1 MPIWRIW
8 LLTLCE
14 ICGIIFTLLSI
25 TVIYC
30 KKEEK
35 TLSNTLAR
43 ENKMGAMPVTRLLL
57 NMSLPMIASMLV
69 QAFYNVVDT
78 VFVSYIPYE
87 GDGASPAVAALSIA
101 FIVQN
106 LQIAVGV
113 GTGVGVN
120 ALISRNLGMKNQ
132 QAANAIAANGMF
144 LAVCN
149 YIFFLLLGLFA
160 VRPFVQLMN
169 QSDPAVVE
177 AGVSYLSIILIFS
190 FGSCAQL
197 MVEKLMQSSGRT
209 ILSMFT
215 QGLGAVINIVLD
227 PFFILEGG
235 TELFDGVI
243 TMPFG
248 LGMGVAGAAIAT
260 VIGQILSAIFGI
272 VINHKL
278 NKDVRLSF
286 RGFKPNPKL
295 IKEIYVIGVPSIIMG
310 SIGSIMTGGLNLI
323 FNGFGTMTT
332 AAQNVLGIYFKLQ
345 SFVFM
350 PVFGLNN
357 GLIPIVAYNYGAQK
371 RGRIVRVAIVSC
383 IFAVT
388 FMTIGLVLMQLL
400 PERMLGIFNVA
411 ADTPEMRIGIEALRT
426 ISLSFIFAGVSI
438 TIGGV
443 FSGFGKSLFSMFV
456 SIARQLLVL
465 LPVAYL
471 LAQTADGL
479 VAIWWAFPIAELM
492 SIIVSVIFL
501 IILWHKAIKHL
512 PDDGIVLRAED
523 I

>member
-1 MPIWRIW
+1 M
-8 LLTLCE
+8 
-14 ICGIIFTLLSI
+14 
-25 TVIYC
+25 
-30 KKEEK
+30 
-35 TLSNTLAR
+35 SNTLVR
-43 ENKMGAMPVTRLLL
+43 ENKMGTMPVGKLLL
-57 NMSLPMIASMLV
+57 SMSLPMIASMLV

-87 GDGASPAVAALSIA
+87 GEGASPAVAALSIA

-120 ALISRNLGMKNQ
+120 ALISQNLGKKDFA
-132 QAANAIAANGMF
+132 AANDIAANGMF
-144 LAVCN
+144 LAACN
-149 YIFFLLLGLFA
+149 YVFFLLLGLFA

-197 MVEKLMQSSGRT
+197 MVEKLMQSTGRT
-209 ILSMFT
+209 MLSMYT
-215 QGLGAVINIVLD
+215 QGLGALINIVLD

-235 TELFDGVI
+235 TELFGGVV

-248 LGMGVAGAAIAT
+248 FGLGVAGAAMAT

-272 VINHKL
+272 IINHKL
-278 NKDVRLSF
+278 NRDVHLSF
-286 RGFKPNPKL
+286 RGFKPSWKL
-295 IKEIYVIGVPSIIMG
+295 IKEIYVIGIPSIIMG
-310 SIGSIMTGGLNLI
+310 SIGSVMTGGLNLI
-323 FNGFGTMTT
+323 FNGFGAMTT

-371 RGRIVRVAIVSC
+371 RKRIVRVAIVSC
-383 IFAVT
+383 LFALC
-388 FMTIGLVLMQLL
+388 FMAAGLVLMQII
-400 PERMLGIFNVA
+400 PEQMLGIFNVA
-411 ADTPEMRIGIEALRT
+411 KDAPEMRIGVQALRT
-426 ISLSFIFAGVSI
+426 ISLSFIFAGISI

-443 FSGFGKSLFSMFV
+443 FSAFGKSLFSMFV

-479 VAIWWAFPIAELM
+479 IAIWWSFPIAELM
-492 SIIVSVIFL
+492 SIVASVVFL
-501 IILWHKAIKHL
+501 VVLWHKTIKHL
-512 PDDGIVLRAED
+512 PEDGALIRSED

>member
-1 MPIWRIW
+1 M
-8 LLTLCE
+8 
-14 ICGIIFTLLSI
+14 
-25 TVIYC
+25 
-30 KKEEK
+30 
-35 TLSNTLAR
+35 SNTLVK
-43 ENKMGAMPVTRLLL
+43 ENKMGIMPVGKLLVS
-57 NMSLPMIASMLV
+57 MSLPMIASMLV

-87 GDGASPAVAALSIA
+87 GGGASPAVAALSIA

-120 ALISRNLGMKNQ
+120 ALISQNLGKKDFKT
-132 QAANAIAANGMF
+132 ADAIAANGMF
-144 LAVCN
+144 LAICN
-149 YIFFLLLGLFA
+149 YVFFLLLGLFA

-209 ILSMFT
+209 MMSMFT
-215 QGLGAVINIVLD
+215 QGLGAIINIVLD

-235 TELFDGVI
+235 TELFGGVV
-243 TMPFG
+243 TMPLG
-248 LGMGVAGAAIAT
+248 LGWGVAGAAVAT
-260 VIGQILSAIFGI
+260 VIGQVASAIFGI
-272 VINHKL
+272 IINHKL
-278 NKDVRLSF
+278 NKEVHLTF
-286 RGFKPNPKL
+286 RHFRPSWKL
-295 IKEIYVIGVPSIIMG
+295 IKEIYVIGIPSIIMG
-310 SIGSIMTGGLNLI
+310 SIGSVMTGGLNLI
-323 FNGFGTMTT
+323 FNGFGAMTT

-371 RGRIVRVAIVSC
+371 RKRIVRVAVISC
-383 IFAVT
+383 LFALC
-388 FMTIGLVLMQLL
+388 FMAAGLLLMQLI
-400 PERMLGIFNVA
+400 PAQMLGIFNVA
-411 ADTPEMRIGIEALRT
+411 EDAAEMRIGVQALRT
-426 ISLSFIFAGVSI
+426 ISLSFIFAGISI

-443 FSGFGKSLFSMFV
+443 FSAFGKSLFSMFV
-456 SIARQLLVL
+456 SIARQLVVL
-465 LPVAYL
+465 LPAAYL

-479 VAIWWAFPIAELM
+479 MAIWWAFPIAELM
-492 SIIVSVIFL
+492 SIVASVVFL
-501 IILWHKAIKHL
+501 IVLWHKTMKHL
-512 PDDGIVLRAED
+512 PDDGAIIRSED
-523 I
+523 V

>member
-1 MPIWRIW
+1 M
-8 LLTLCE
+8 
-14 ICGIIFTLLSI
+14 
-25 TVIYC
+25 
-30 KKEEK
+30 
-35 TLSNTLAR
+35 SNTLVK
-43 ENKMGAMPVTRLLL
+43 ENKMGTMPVGKLLL
-57 NMSLPMIASMLV
+57 TMSLPMIASMLV

-87 GDGASPAVAALSIA
+87 GEGASPAVAALSIA

-120 ALISRNLGMKNQ
+120 ALISRNLGKKDFA
-132 QAANAIAANGMF
+132 AANAIAANGMF
-144 LAVCN
+144 LAACN
-149 YIFFLLLGLFA
+149 YVFFLLLGLFA

-197 MVEKLMQSSGRT
+197 MVEKLMQSTGKT
-209 ILSMFT
+209 MLSMYT
-215 QGLGAVINIVLD
+215 QGLGALINIVLD

-235 TELFDGVI
+235 TELFGGVV

-248 LGMGVAGAAIAT
+248 LGLGVAGAAMAT

-272 VINHKL
+272 IINHKL
-278 NKDVRLSF
+278 NRDVHLSF
-286 RGFKPNPKL
+286 RGFKPSWRL
-295 IKEIYVIGVPSIIMG
+295 IKEIYVIGIPSIIMG
-310 SIGSIMTGGLNLI
+310 SIGSVMTGGLNLI
-323 FNGFGTMTT
+323 FNGFGAMTT

-371 RGRIVRVAIVSC
+371 RKRIVRVAIVSC
-383 IFAVT
+383 LFALC
-388 FMTIGLVLMQLL
+388 FMAAGLVLMQII
-400 PERMLGIFNVA
+400 PEQMLGIFNVA
-411 ADTPEMRIGIEALRT
+411 KDAPEMRIGVQALRT
-426 ISLSFIFAGVSI
+426 ISLSFIFAGISI

-443 FSGFGKSLFSMFV
+443 FSAFGKSLFSMFV

-479 VAIWWAFPIAELM
+479 IAIWWSFPIAELM
-492 SIIVSVIFL
+492 SIAASVVFL
-501 IILWHKAIKHL
+501 VVLWHKTIKHL
-512 PDDGIVLRAED
+512 PDDGALIRSED

>member
-1 MPIWRIW
+1 
-8 LLTLCE
+8 
-14 ICGIIFTLLSI
+14 
-25 TVIYC
+25 
-30 KKEEK
+30 
-35 TLSNTLAR
+35 
-43 ENKMGAMPVTRLLL
+43 MGTMPVGKLLIS
-57 NMSLPMIASMLV
+57 MSLPMIASMLV

-87 GDGASPAVAALSIA
+87 GEGASPAVAALSIA

-120 ALISRNLGMKNQ
+120 ALISQNLGRKDFKT
-132 QAANAIAANGMF
+132 ANAIAANGMF
-144 LAVCN
+144 LAICN
-149 YIFFLLLGLFA
+149 YVFFLLLGLFA

-209 ILSMFT
+209 MMSMFT
-215 QGLGAVINIVLD
+215 QGLGAIINIVLD

-235 TELFDGVI
+235 TELFGGVV

-248 LGMGVAGAAIAT
+248 LGLDVAGAAMAT

-278 NKDVRLSF
+278 NRDVHLSF
-286 RGFKPNPKL
+286 RGFKPSWKL
-295 IKEIYVIGVPSIIMG
+295 IKEIYVIGIPSIIMG
-310 SIGSIMTGGLNLI
+310 SIGSVMTGGLNLI
-323 FNGFGTMTT
+323 FNGFGAMTT

-371 RGRIVRVAIVSC
+371 RRRIVRVAVISC
-383 IFAVT
+383 LFALC
-388 FMTIGLVLMQLL
+388 FMAVGLVLMQLV
-400 PERMLGIFNVA
+400 PAQMMSIFNVA
-411 ADTPEMRIGIEALRT
+411 QGSPEMEIGIKALRT
-426 ISLSFIFAGVSI
+426 ISLSFIFAGISI

-443 FSGFGKSLFSMFV
+443 FSAFGKSLFSMFV

-479 VAIWWAFPIAELM
+479 MAIWWAFPIAELM
-492 SIIVSVIFL
+492 SIVASIVFL
-501 IILWHKAIKHL
+501 IVLWHKTIKHL
-512 PDDGIVLRAED
+512 PLDGLIVRSED

>member
-1 MPIWRIW
+1 
-8 LLTLCE
+8 
-14 ICGIIFTLLSI
+14 
-25 TVIYC
+25 
-30 KKEEK
+30 
-35 TLSNTLAR
+35 
-43 ENKMGAMPVTRLLL
+43 MGTMPVGKLLVS
-57 NMSLPMIASMLV
+57 MSLPMIASMLV

-120 ALISRNLGMKNQ
+120 ALISRNLGKKDFA
-132 QAANAIAANGMF
+132 AANAIAANGMF
-144 LAVCN
+144 LAACN
-149 YIFFLLLGLFA
+149 YVFFLLLGLFA

-197 MVEKLMQSSGRT
+197 MVEKLMQSAGRT
-209 ILSMFT
+209 MLSMYT
-215 QGLGAVINIVLD
+215 QGLGALINIVLD
-227 PFFILEGG
+227 PFFILDGG
-235 TELFDGVI
+235 TELFGGVV

-248 LGMGVAGAAIAT
+248 LGLGVAGAAMAT

-272 VINHKL
+272 IINHKL
-278 NKDVRLSF
+278 NRDVHLSF
-286 RGFKPNPKL
+286 RGFKPSWKL
-295 IKEIYVIGVPSIIMG
+295 IKEIYVIGIPSIIMG
-310 SIGSIMTGGLNLI
+310 SIGSVMTGGLNLI
-323 FNGFGTMTT
+323 FNGFGAMTT

-371 RGRIVRVAIVSC
+371 RKRIVRVAIVSC
-383 IFAVT
+383 LFALC
-388 FMTIGLVLMQLL
+388 FMAAGLVLMQII
-400 PERMLGIFNVA
+400 PEQMLGIFNVTKDA
-411 ADTPEMRIGIEALRT
+411 PEMRIGVQALRT
-426 ISLSFIFAGVSI
+426 ISLSFIFAGISI

-443 FSGFGKSLFSMFV
+443 FSAFGKSLFSMFV

-479 VAIWWAFPIAELM
+479 IAIWWAFPIAELM
-492 SIIVSVIFL
+492 SIIASVVFL
-501 IILWHKAIKHL
+501 AVLWHKTIKHL
-512 PDDGIVLRAED
+512 PDDGALIRSED

>member
-1 MPIWRIW
+1 
-8 LLTLCE
+8 
-14 ICGIIFTLLSI
+14 
-25 TVIYC
+25 
-30 KKEEK
+30 
-35 TLSNTLAR
+35 
-43 ENKMGAMPVTRLLL
+43 
-57 NMSLPMIASMLV
+57 MIASMLV

-120 ALISRNLGMKNQ
+120 ALISRNLGKKDFA
-132 QAANAIAANGMF
+132 AANAIAANGMF
-144 LAVCN
+144 LAICN

-197 MVEKLMQSSGRT
+197 MVEKLMQSTGRT
-209 ILSMFT
+209 MLSMYT
-215 QGLGAVINIVLD
+215 QGLGALINIVLD
-227 PFFILEGG
+227 PFFILDGG
-235 TELFDGVI
+235 TELFGGIV

-248 LGMGVAGAAIAT
+248 LGLGVAGAAMAT

-272 VINHKL
+272 IINHKL
-278 NKDVRLSF
+278 NRDVHLSF
-286 RGFKPNPKL
+286 RGFKPSWKL
-295 IKEIYVIGVPSIIMG
+295 IKEIYVIGIPSIIMG
-310 SIGSIMTGGLNLI
+310 SIGSVMTGGLNLI
-323 FNGFGTMTT
+323 FNGFGAMTT

-371 RGRIVRVAIVSC
+371 RKRIVRVAIVSC
-383 IFAVT
+383 LFALC
-388 FMTIGLVLMQLL
+388 FMAAGLVLMQII
-400 PERMLGIFNVA
+400 PAQMLGIFNVA
-411 ADTPEMRIGIEALRT
+411 EGAPEMRIGVQALRT
-426 ISLSFIFAGVSI
+426 ISLSFIFAGISI

-443 FSGFGKSLFSMFV
+443 FSAFGKSLFSMFV

-479 VAIWWAFPIAELM
+479 LAIWWAFPIAELM
-492 SIIVSVIFL
+492 SICASVVFL
-501 IILWHKAIKHL
+501 VVLWHKTIKHL
-512 PDDGIVLRAED
+512 PDDGALIRSED

>member
-1 MPIWRIW
+1 M
-8 LLTLCE
+8 
-14 ICGIIFTLLSI
+14 
-25 TVIYC
+25 
-30 KKEEK
+30 
-35 TLSNTLAR
+35 SNTLVR
-43 ENKMGAMPVTRLLL
+43 ENKMGTMPVGKLLVS
-57 NMSLPMIASMLV
+57 MSLPMIASMLV

-120 ALISRNLGMKNQ
+120 ALISRNLGKKDFA
-132 QAANAIAANGMF
+132 AANAIAANGMF
-144 LAVCN
+144 LAACN
-149 YIFFLLLGLFA
+149 YVFFLLLGLFA

-197 MVEKLMQSSGRT
+197 MVEKLMQSAGRT
-209 ILSMFT
+209 MLSMYT
-215 QGLGAVINIVLD
+215 QGLGALINIVLD
-227 PFFILEGG
+227 PFFILDGG
-235 TELFDGVI
+235 TELFGGVV

-248 LGMGVAGAAIAT
+248 LGLGVAGAAMAT

-272 VINHKL
+272 IINHKL
-278 NKDVRLSF
+278 NRDVHLSF
-286 RGFKPNPKL
+286 RGFKPSWKL
-295 IKEIYVIGVPSIIMG
+295 IKEIYVIGIPSIIMG
-310 SIGSIMTGGLNLI
+310 SIGSVMTGGLNLI
-323 FNGFGTMTT
+323 FNGFGAMTT

-371 RGRIVRVAIVSC
+371 RKRIVRVAIVSC
-383 IFAVT
+383 LFALC
-388 FMTIGLVLMQLL
+388 FMAAGLVLMQII
-400 PERMLGIFNVA
+400 PEQMLGIFNVTKDA
-411 ADTPEMRIGIEALRT
+411 PEMRIGVQALRT
-426 ISLSFIFAGVSI
+426 ISLSFIFAGISI

-443 FSGFGKSLFSMFV
+443 FSAFGKSLFSMFV

-479 VAIWWAFPIAELM
+479 IAIWWAFPIAELM
-492 SIIVSVIFL
+492 SIIASVVFL
-501 IILWHKAIKHL
+501 AVLWHKTIKHL
-512 PDDGIVLRAED
+512 PDDGALIRSED

>member
-1 MPIWRIW
+1 M
-8 LLTLCE
+8 
-14 ICGIIFTLLSI
+14 
-25 TVIYC
+25 
-30 KKEEK
+30 
-35 TLSNTLAR
+35 SNTLVR
-43 ENKMGAMPVTRLLL
+43 ENKMGTMPVGKLLVS
-57 NMSLPMIASMLV
+57 MSLPMIASMLV

-120 ALISRNLGMKNQ
+120 ALISRNLGKKDFA
-132 QAANAIAANGMF
+132 AANAIAANGMF
-144 LAVCN
+144 LAACN
-149 YIFFLLLGLFA
+149 YVFFLLLGLFA

-197 MVEKLMQSSGRT
+197 MVEKLMQSTGRT
-209 ILSMFT
+209 MLSMYT
-215 QGLGAVINIVLD
+215 QGLGALINIVLD

-235 TELFDGVI
+235 TELFGGVV

-248 LGMGVAGAAIAT
+248 LGLGVAGAAMAT

-272 VINHKL
+272 IINHKL
-278 NKDVRLSF
+278 NRDVHLSF
-286 RGFKPNPKL
+286 RGFKPSWKL
-295 IKEIYVIGVPSIIMG
+295 IKEIYVIGIPSIIMG
-310 SIGSIMTGGLNLI
+310 SIGSVMTGGLNLI
-323 FNGFGTMTT
+323 FNGFGAMTT

-371 RGRIVRVAIVSC
+371 RKRIVRVAIVSC
-383 IFAVT
+383 LFALC
-388 FMTIGLVLMQLL
+388 FMAAGLVLMQII
-400 PERMLGIFNVA
+400 PEQMLGIFNVA
-411 ADTPEMRIGIEALRT
+411 KDAPEMRIGVQALRT
-426 ISLSFIFAGVSI
+426 ISLSFIFAGISI

-443 FSGFGKSLFSMFV
+443 FSAFGKSLFSMFV

-479 VAIWWAFPIAELM
+479 IAIWWSFPIAELM
-492 SIIVSVIFL
+492 SIIASVVFL
-501 IILWHKAIKHL
+501 VVLWHKTIKHL
-512 PDDGIVLRAED
+512 PEDGALIRSED

>member
-1 MPIWRIW
+1 
-8 LLTLCE
+8 
-14 ICGIIFTLLSI
+14 
-25 TVIYC
+25 
-30 KKEEK
+30 
-35 TLSNTLAR
+35 
-43 ENKMGAMPVTRLLL
+43 MGTMPVGKLLVS
-57 NMSLPMIASMLV
+57 MSLPMIASMLV

-120 ALISRNLGMKNQ
+120 ALISRNLGKKDFA
-132 QAANAIAANGMF
+132 AANAIAANGMF
-144 LAVCN
+144 LAACN
-149 YIFFLLLGLFA
+149 YVFFLLLGLFA

-177 AGVSYLSIILIFS
+177 AGVSYLSIILILS

-197 MVEKLMQSSGRT
+197 MVEKLMQSTGKT
-209 ILSMFT
+209 MLSMYT
-215 QGLGAVINIVLD
+215 QGLGALINIVLD

-235 TELFDGVI
+235 TELFGGVV

-248 LGMGVAGAAIAT
+248 LGLGVAGAAMAT

-272 VINHKL
+272 IINHKL
-278 NKDVRLSF
+278 NRDVHLSF
-286 RGFKPNPKL
+286 RGFKPSWKL
-295 IKEIYVIGVPSIIMG
+295 IKEIYVIGIPSIIMG
-310 SIGSIMTGGLNLI
+310 SIGSVMTGGLNLI
-323 FNGFGTMTT
+323 FNGFGAMTT

-371 RGRIVRVAIVSC
+371 RKRIVRVAIVSC
-383 IFAVT
+383 LFALC
-388 FMTIGLVLMQLL
+388 FMAAGLVLMQII
-400 PERMLGIFNVA
+400 PEQMLGIFNVA
-411 ADTPEMRIGIEALRT
+411 KDAPEMRIGVQALRT
-426 ISLSFIFAGVSI
+426 ISLSFIFAGISI

-443 FSGFGKSLFSMFV
+443 FSAFGKSLFSMFV

-479 VAIWWAFPIAELM
+479 IAIWWSFPIAELM
-492 SIIVSVIFL
+492 SIVASVVFL
-501 IILWHKAIKHL
+501 VVLWHKTIKHL
-512 PDDGIVLRAED
+512 PEDGALIRSED

>member
-1 MPIWRIW
+1 M
-8 LLTLCE
+8 
-14 ICGIIFTLLSI
+14 
-25 TVIYC
+25 
-30 KKEEK
+30 
-35 TLSNTLAR
+35 SNTLAK
-43 ENKMGAMPVTRLLL
+43 ENKMGSMPVARLLM

-78 VFVSYIPYE
+78 VFVSYVPYE

-106 LQIAVGV
+106 LMIAVGV

-120 ALISRNLGMKNQ
+120 ALISRNLGKKDYKT
-132 QAANAIAANGMF
+132 ANAIAANGMF
-144 LAVCN
+144 LAACSYVL
-149 YIFFLLLGLFA
+149 FLLLGIFA

-177 AGVSYLSIILIFS
+177 AGVSYLSICLIFS

-197 MVEKLMQSSGRT
+197 MIEKLMQSSGRT
-209 ILSMFT
+209 MLSMYT
-215 QGLGAVINIVLD
+215 QGLGAIINIVLD

-235 TELFDGVI
+235 TELFGGVV

-260 VIGQILSAIFGI
+260 VIGQIVSAIFGI
-272 VINHKL
+272 ILNHKL
-278 NKDVRLSF
+278 NKDVHLSF
-286 RGFKPNPKL
+286 RGFKPDWKL
-295 IKEIYVIGVPSIIMG
+295 IKEIYVIGIPSIIMG
-310 SIGSIMTGGLNLI
+310 SIGSVMTGGLNLI
-323 FNGFGTMTT
+323 FNGFGAMTT

-357 GLIPIVAYNYGAQK
+357 GLIPIVGYNYGAQK
-371 RGRIVRVAIVSC
+371 RKRIVRVAIVSC
-383 IFAVT
+383 AFAVT
-388 FMTIGLVLMQLL
+388 FMTIGLVLMQLI
-400 PERMLGIFNVA
+400 PAQMLGIFNVEEGA
-411 ADTPEMRIGIEALRT
+411 PEMRIGVQALRT

-438 TIGGV
+438 TISGV
-443 FSGFGKSLFSMFV
+443 FSAFGKSLFSMFV

-465 LPVAYL
+465 LPVAFL
-471 LAQTADGL
+471 LAKTADGL
-479 VAIWWAFPIAELM
+479 MAIWWAFPIAELM
-492 SIIVSVIFL
+492 SICASVVFL
-501 IILWHKAIKHL
+501 VVLWHKTIKHL
-512 PDDGIVLRAED
+512 PDDGVILRSED

>member
-1 MPIWRIW
+1 M
-8 LLTLCE
+8 
-14 ICGIIFTLLSI
+14 
-25 TVIYC
+25 
-30 KKEEK
+30 
-35 TLSNTLAR
+35 SNTLVR
-43 ENKMGAMPVTRLLL
+43 ENKMGTMPVGKLLVS
-57 NMSLPMIASMLV
+57 MSLPMIASMLV

-120 ALISRNLGMKNQ
+120 ALISRNLGKKDFA
-132 QAANAIAANGMF
+132 AANAIAANGMF
-144 LAVCN
+144 LAACN
-149 YIFFLLLGLFA
+149 YVFFLLLGLFA

-197 MVEKLMQSSGRT
+197 MIEKLMQSTGKT
-209 ILSMFT
+209 MLSMYT
-215 QGLGAVINIVLD
+215 QGLGALINIVLD

-235 TELFDGVI
+235 TELFGGVV

-248 LGMGVAGAAIAT
+248 LGLGVAGAAMAT
-260 VIGQILSAIFGI
+260 VIGQIVSAIFGI
-272 VINHKL
+272 IINHKL
-278 NKDVRLSF
+278 NRDVHLSF
-286 RGFKPNPKL
+286 RGFKPSWKL
-295 IKEIYVIGVPSIIMG
+295 IKEIYVIGIPSIIMG

-323 FNGFGTMTT
+323 FNGFGAMTT

-371 RGRIVRVAIVSC
+371 RKRIVRVAIVSC
-383 IFAVT
+383 LFALC
-388 FMTIGLVLMQLL
+388 FMAAGLVLMQII
-400 PERMLGIFNVA
+400 PEQMLGIFNVA
-411 ADTPEMRIGIEALRT
+411 KDAPEMRIGVQALRT
-426 ISLSFIFAGVSI
+426 ISLSFIFAGISI

-443 FSGFGKSLFSMFV
+443 FSAFGKSLFSMFV

-471 LAQTADGL
+471 LAQSADGL
-479 VAIWWAFPIAELM
+479 IAIWWAFPIAELM
-492 SIIVSVIFL
+492 SIVASVVFL
-501 IILWHKAIKHL
+501 VVLWHKTIKHL
-512 PDDGIVLRAED
+512 PEDGALIRSED

>member
-1 MPIWRIW
+1 M
-8 LLTLCE
+8 
-14 ICGIIFTLLSI
+14 
-25 TVIYC
+25 
-30 KKEEK
+30 
-35 TLSNTLAR
+35 SNTLVR
-43 ENKMGAMPVTRLLL
+43 ENKMGTMPVGKLLVS
-57 NMSLPMIASMLV
+57 MSLPMIASMLV

-120 ALISRNLGMKNQ
+120 ALISQNLGKKDFA
-132 QAANAIAANGMF
+132 AANAIAANGMF
-144 LAVCN
+144 LAACN
-149 YIFFLLLGLFA
+149 YVFFLLLGLFA

-197 MVEKLMQSSGRT
+197 MVEKLMQSTGRT
-209 ILSMFT
+209 MLSMYT
-215 QGLGAVINIVLD
+215 QGLGALINIVLD

-235 TELFDGVI
+235 TELFGGVV

-248 LGMGVAGAAIAT
+248 LGLGVAGAAMAT

-272 VINHKL
+272 IINHKL
-278 NKDVRLSF
+278 NRDVHLSF
-286 RGFKPNPKL
+286 RGFKPNWKL
-295 IKEIYVIGVPSIIMG
+295 IKEIYVIGIPSIIMG
-310 SIGSIMTGGLNLI
+310 SIGSVMTGGLNLI
-323 FNGFGTMTT
+323 FNGFGAMTT

-371 RGRIVRVAIVSC
+371 RKRIVRVAIVSC
-383 IFAVT
+383 LFALC
-388 FMTIGLVLMQLL
+388 FMAAGLVLMQII
-400 PERMLGIFNVA
+400 PEQMLGIFNVA
-411 ADTPEMRIGIEALRT
+411 KDAPEMRIGVQALRT
-426 ISLSFIFAGVSI
+426 ISLSFIFAGISI

-443 FSGFGKSLFSMFV
+443 FSAFGKSLFSMFV

-479 VAIWWAFPIAELM
+479 IAIWWAFPIAELM
-492 SIIVSVIFL
+492 SIVASVVFL
-501 IILWHKAIKHL
+501 VVLWHKTIKHL
-512 PDDGIVLRAED
+512 PEDGALIRSED

>member
-1 MPIWRIW
+1 
-8 LLTLCE
+8 
-14 ICGIIFTLLSI
+14 
-25 TVIYC
+25 
-30 KKEEK
+30 
-35 TLSNTLAR
+35 
-43 ENKMGAMPVTRLLL
+43 MGTMPVGKLLVS
-57 NMSLPMIASMLV
+57 MSLPMIASMLV

-120 ALISRNLGMKNQ
+120 ALISRNLGKKDFA
-132 QAANAIAANGMF
+132 AANAIAANGMF
-144 LAVCN
+144 LAACN
-149 YIFFLLLGLFA
+149 YVFFLLLGLFV

-197 MVEKLMQSSGRT
+197 MIEKLMQSTGKT
-209 ILSMFT
+209 MLSMYT
-215 QGLGAVINIVLD
+215 QGLGALINIVLD

-235 TELFDGVI
+235 TELFGGVV

-248 LGMGVAGAAIAT
+248 LGLGVAGAAMAT

-272 VINHKL
+272 IINHKL
-278 NKDVRLSF
+278 NRDVHLSF
-286 RGFKPNPKL
+286 RGFKPSWKL
-295 IKEIYVIGVPSIIMG
+295 IKEIYVIGIPSIIMG
-310 SIGSIMTGGLNLI
+310 SIGSVMTGGLNLI
-323 FNGFGTMTT
+323 FNGFGAMTT

-371 RGRIVRVAIVSC
+371 RKRIVRVAIVSC
-383 IFAVT
+383 LFALC
-388 FMTIGLVLMQLL
+388 FMAAGLVLMQII
-400 PERMLGIFNVA
+400 PEQMLGIFNVA
-411 ADTPEMRIGIEALRT
+411 KDAPEMRIGVQALRT
-426 ISLSFIFAGVSI
+426 ISLSFIFAGISI

-443 FSGFGKSLFSMFV
+443 FSAFGKSLFSMFV

-479 VAIWWAFPIAELM
+479 IAIWWSFPIAELM
-492 SIIVSVIFL
+492 SIAASVVFL
-501 IILWHKAIKHL
+501 VVLWHKTIKHL
-512 PDDGIVLRAED
+512 PEDGALIRSED

>member
-1 MPIWRIW
+1 MPVGK
-8 LLTLCE
+8 L
-14 ICGIIFTLLSI
+14 LLS
-25 TVIYC
+25 
-30 KKEEK
+30 
-35 TLSNTLAR
+35 
-43 ENKMGAMPVTRLLL
+43 
-57 NMSLPMIASMLV
+57 MSLPMIASMLV

-120 ALISRNLGMKNQ
+120 ALISRNLGKKDFA
-132 QAANAIAANGMF
+132 AANAIAANGMF
-144 LAVCN
+144 LAICN

-197 MVEKLMQSSGRT
+197 MVEKLMQSTGRT
-209 ILSMFT
+209 MLSMYT

-227 PFFILEGG
+227 PFFILDGG
-235 TELFDGVI
+235 TELFGGIV

-248 LGMGVAGAAIAT
+248 LGLGVAGAAMAT
-260 VIGQILSAIFGI
+260 VIGQIASAIFGI
-272 VINHKL
+272 IINHKL
-278 NKDVRLSF
+278 NRDVHLSF
-286 RGFKPNPKL
+286 RGFKPSWKL
-295 IKEIYVIGVPSIIMG
+295 IKEIYVIGIPSIIMG
-310 SIGSIMTGGLNLI
+310 SIGSVMTGGLNLI
-323 FNGFGTMTT
+323 FNGFGAMTT

-371 RGRIVRVAIVSC
+371 RKRIVRVAVVSC
-383 IFAVT
+383 LFALF
-388 FMTIGLVLMQLL
+388 FMTAGLVLMQII
-400 PERMLGIFNVA
+400 PEQMLGIFNVA
-411 ADTPEMRIGIEALRT
+411 EGAPEMRIGVQALRT
-426 ISLSFIFAGVSI
+426 ISLSFIFAGISI

-443 FSGFGKSLFSMFV
+443 FSAFGKSLFSMFV

-479 VAIWWAFPIAELM
+479 IAIWWSFPIAELM
-492 SIIVSVIFL
+492 SIVASVVFL
-501 IILWHKAIKHL
+501 AVLWHKTIKHL
-512 PDDGIVLRAED
+512 PDDGAPIRSED

>member
-1 MPIWRIW
+1 M
-8 LLTLCE
+8 
-14 ICGIIFTLLSI
+14 
-25 TVIYC
+25 
-30 KKEEK
+30 
-35 TLSNTLAR
+35 SNTLVR
-43 ENKMGAMPVTRLLL
+43 ENKMGTMPVGKLLVS
-57 NMSLPMIASMLV
+57 MSLPMIASMLV

-120 ALISRNLGMKNQ
+120 ALISRNLGKKDFA
-132 QAANAIAANGMF
+132 AANAIAANGMF
-144 LAVCN
+144 LAACN
-149 YIFFLLLGLFA
+149 YVFFLLLGLFV

-197 MVEKLMQSSGRT
+197 MVEKLMQSTGKT
-209 ILSMFT
+209 MLSMYT
-215 QGLGAVINIVLD
+215 QGLGALINIVLD

-235 TELFDGVI
+235 TELFGGVV

-248 LGMGVAGAAIAT
+248 LGLGVAGAAMAT

-272 VINHKL
+272 IINHKL
-278 NKDVRLSF
+278 NRDVHLSF
-286 RGFKPNPKL
+286 RGFKPSWKL
-295 IKEIYVIGVPSIIMG
+295 IKEIYVIGIPSIIMG
-310 SIGSIMTGGLNLI
+310 SIGSVMTGGLNLI
-323 FNGFGTMTT
+323 FNGFGAMTT

-371 RGRIVRVAIVSC
+371 RKRIVRVAIVSC
-383 IFAVT
+383 LFALC
-388 FMTIGLVLMQLL
+388 FMAAGLVLMQII
-400 PERMLGIFNVA
+400 PEQMLGIFNVA
-411 ADTPEMRIGIEALRT
+411 KDAPEMRIGVQALRT
-426 ISLSFIFAGVSI
+426 ISLSFVFAGISI

-443 FSGFGKSLFSMFV
+443 FSAFGKSLFSMFV

-479 VAIWWAFPIAELM
+479 IAIWWSFPIAELM
-492 SIIVSVIFL
+492 SIAASVVFL
-501 IILWHKAIKHL
+501 VVLWHKTIKHL
-512 PDDGIVLRAED
+512 PEDGALIRSED

>member
-1 MPIWRIW
+1 M
-8 LLTLCE
+8 
-14 ICGIIFTLLSI
+14 
-25 TVIYC
+25 
-30 KKEEK
+30 
-35 TLSNTLAR
+35 SNTLVR
-43 ENKMGAMPVTRLLL
+43 ENKMGTMPVGKLLL
-57 NMSLPMIASMLV
+57 SMSLPMIASMLV

-120 ALISRNLGMKNQ
+120 ALISRNLGKKDF
-132 QAANAIAANGMF
+132 AVANAIAANGMF
-144 LAVCN
+144 LAICN

-197 MVEKLMQSSGRT
+197 MVEKLMQSTGRT
-209 ILSMFT
+209 MLSMYT
-215 QGLGAVINIVLD
+215 QGLGALINIVLD
-227 PFFILEGG
+227 PFFILDGG
-235 TELFDGVI
+235 TELFGGVV

-248 LGMGVAGAAIAT
+248 LGLGVAGAAMAT
-260 VIGQILSAIFGI
+260 VIGQIASAIFGI
-272 VINHKL
+272 IINHKL
-278 NKDVRLSF
+278 NRDVHLSF
-286 RGFKPNPKL
+286 RGFKPSWKL
-295 IKEIYVIGVPSIIMG
+295 IKEIYVIGIPSIIMG
-310 SIGSIMTGGLNLI
+310 SIGSVMTGGLNLI
-323 FNGFGTMTT
+323 FNGFGAMTT

-371 RGRIVRVAIVSC
+371 RKRIVRVAVVSC
-383 IFAVT
+383 LFALF
-388 FMTIGLVLMQLL
+388 FMTAGLVLMQII
-400 PERMLGIFNVA
+400 PEQMLGIFNVA
-411 ADTPEMRIGIEALRT
+411 EGAPEMRIGVQALRT
-426 ISLSFIFAGVSI
+426 ISLSFIFAGISI

-443 FSGFGKSLFSMFV
+443 FSAFGKSLFSMFV

-479 VAIWWAFPIAELM
+479 IAIWWSFPIAELM
-492 SIIVSVIFL
+492 SICASVVFL
-501 IILWHKAIKHL
+501 LILWHKTIKHL
-512 PDDGIVLRAED
+512 PDDGAPIRSED

>member
-1 MPIWRIW
+1 MPVGK
-8 LLTLCE
+8 L
-14 ICGIIFTLLSI
+14 LLS
-25 TVIYC
+25 
-30 KKEEK
+30 
-35 TLSNTLAR
+35 
-43 ENKMGAMPVTRLLL
+43 
-57 NMSLPMIASMLV
+57 MSLPMIASMLV

-120 ALISRNLGMKNQ
+120 ALISRNLGKKDF
-132 QAANAIAANGMF
+132 AVANAIAANGMF
-144 LAVCN
+144 LAICN

-197 MVEKLMQSSGRT
+197 MVEKLMQSTGRT
-209 ILSMFT
+209 MLSMYT
-215 QGLGAVINIVLD
+215 QGLGALINIVLD
-227 PFFILEGG
+227 PFFILDGG
-235 TELFDGVI
+235 TELFGGVV

-248 LGMGVAGAAIAT
+248 LGLGVAGAAMAT
-260 VIGQILSAIFGI
+260 VIGQIASAIFGI
-272 VINHKL
+272 IINHKL
-278 NKDVRLSF
+278 NRDVHLSF
-286 RGFKPNPKL
+286 RGFKPSWKL
-295 IKEIYVIGVPSIIMG
+295 IKEIYVIGIPSIIMG
-310 SIGSIMTGGLNLI
+310 SIGSVMTGGLNLI
-323 FNGFGTMTT
+323 FNGFGAMTT

-371 RGRIVRVAIVSC
+371 RKRIVRVAVVSC
-383 IFAVT
+383 LFALF
-388 FMTIGLVLMQLL
+388 FMTAGLVLMQII
-400 PERMLGIFNVA
+400 PEQMLGIFNVA
-411 ADTPEMRIGIEALRT
+411 EGAPEMRIGVQALRT
-426 ISLSFIFAGVSI
+426 ISLSFIFAGISI

-443 FSGFGKSLFSMFV
+443 FSAFGKSLFSMFV

-479 VAIWWAFPIAELM
+479 IAIWWSFPIAELM
-492 SIIVSVIFL
+492 SICASVVFL
-501 IILWHKAIKHL
+501 LILWHKTIKHL
-512 PDDGIVLRAED
+512 PDDGAPIRSED

>member
-1 MPIWRIW
+1 M
-8 LLTLCE
+8 
-14 ICGIIFTLLSI
+14 
-25 TVIYC
+25 
-30 KKEEK
+30 
-35 TLSNTLAR
+35 SNTLVR
-43 ENKMGAMPVTRLLL
+43 ENKMGTMPVGKLLVS
-57 NMSLPMIASMLV
+57 MSLPMIASMLV

-120 ALISRNLGMKNQ
+120 ALISRNLGKKDFA
-132 QAANAIAANGMF
+132 AANAIAANGMF
-144 LAVCN
+144 LAACN
-149 YIFFLLLGLFA
+149 YVFFLLLGLFA

-190 FGSCAQL
+190 FGSCVQL
-197 MVEKLMQSSGRT
+197 MIEKLMQSTGKT
-209 ILSMFT
+209 MLSMYT
-215 QGLGAVINIVLD
+215 QGLGALINIVLD

-235 TELFDGVI
+235 TELFGGVV

-248 LGMGVAGAAIAT
+248 LGLGVAGAAMAT

-272 VINHKL
+272 IINHKL
-278 NKDVRLSF
+278 NRDVHLSF
-286 RGFKPNPKL
+286 RGFKPSWKL
-295 IKEIYVIGVPSIIMG
+295 IKEIYVIGIPSIIMG
-310 SIGSIMTGGLNLI
+310 SIGSVMTGGLNLI
-323 FNGFGTMTT
+323 FNGFGAMTT

-371 RGRIVRVAIVSC
+371 RKRIVRVAIVSC
-383 IFAVT
+383 LFALC
-388 FMTIGLVLMQLL
+388 FMAAGLVLMQII
-400 PERMLGIFNVA
+400 PEQMLGIFNVA
-411 ADTPEMRIGIEALRT
+411 KDAPEMRIGVQALRT
-426 ISLSFIFAGVSI
+426 ISLSFIFAGISI

-443 FSGFGKSLFSMFV
+443 FSAFGKSLFSMFV

-479 VAIWWAFPIAELM
+479 IAIWWAFPIAELM
-492 SIIVSVIFL
+492 SIVASVVFL
-501 IILWHKAIKHL
+501 VVLWHKTIKHL
-512 PDDGIVLRAED
+512 PEDGALIRSED

>member
-1 MPIWRIW
+1 MPVGK
-8 LLTLCE
+8 L
-14 ICGIIFTLLSI
+14 LLS
-25 TVIYC
+25 
-30 KKEEK
+30 
-35 TLSNTLAR
+35 
-43 ENKMGAMPVTRLLL
+43 
-57 NMSLPMIASMLV
+57 MSLPMIASMLV

-120 ALISRNLGMKNQ
+120 ALISRNLGKKDFA
-132 QAANAIAANGMF
+132 AANAIAANGMF
-144 LAVCN
+144 LAICN

-197 MVEKLMQSSGRT
+197 MVEKLMQSTGRT
-209 ILSMFT
+209 MLSMYT
-215 QGLGAVINIVLD
+215 QGLGALINIVLD
-227 PFFILEGG
+227 PFFILDGG
-235 TELFDGVI
+235 TELFGGVV

-248 LGMGVAGAAIAT
+248 LGLGVAGAAMAT
-260 VIGQILSAIFGI
+260 VIGQIASAIFGI
-272 VINHKL
+272 IINHKL
-278 NKDVRLSF
+278 NRDVHLSF
-286 RGFKPNPKL
+286 RGFKPSWKL
-295 IKEIYVIGVPSIIMG
+295 IKEIYVIGIPSIIMG
-310 SIGSIMTGGLNLI
+310 SIGSVMTGGLNLI
-323 FNGFGTMTT
+323 FNGFGAMTT

-371 RGRIVRVAIVSC
+371 RKRIVRVAIVSC
-383 IFAVT
+383 LFALC
-388 FMTIGLVLMQLL
+388 FMTAGLVLMQII
-400 PERMLGIFNVA
+400 PEQMLGIFNVA
-411 ADTPEMRIGIEALRT
+411 EGAPEMRIGVQALRT
-426 ISLSFIFAGVSI
+426 ISLSFIFAGISI

-443 FSGFGKSLFSMFV
+443 FSAFGKSLFSMFV

-465 LPVAYL
+465 LPAAYL

-479 VAIWWAFPIAELM
+479 IAIWWSFPIAELM
-492 SIIVSVIFL
+492 SIVASVVFL
-501 IILWHKAIKHL
+501 LILWHKTIKYL
-512 PDDGIVLRAED
+512 PDDGAPIRSED

>member
-1 MPIWRIW
+1 M
-8 LLTLCE
+8 
-14 ICGIIFTLLSI
+14 
-25 TVIYC
+25 
-30 KKEEK
+30 
-35 TLSNTLAR
+35 SNTLVR
-43 ENKMGAMPVTRLLL
+43 ENKMGTMPVGKLLL
-57 NMSLPMIASMLV
+57 SMSLPMIASMLV

-120 ALISRNLGMKNQ
+120 ALISRNLGKKDFA
-132 QAANAIAANGMF
+132 AANAIAANGMF
-144 LAVCN
+144 LAICN

-197 MVEKLMQSSGRT
+197 MVEKLMQSTGRT
-209 ILSMFT
+209 MLSMYT
-215 QGLGAVINIVLD
+215 QGLGALINIVLD
-227 PFFILEGG
+227 PFFILDGG
-235 TELFDGVI
+235 TELFGGVV

-248 LGMGVAGAAIAT
+248 LGLGVAGAAMAT
-260 VIGQILSAIFGI
+260 VIGQIVSAIFGI
-272 VINHKL
+272 IINHKL
-278 NKDVRLSF
+278 NRDVHLSF
-286 RGFKPNPKL
+286 RGFKPSWKL
-295 IKEIYVIGVPSIIMG
+295 IKEIYVIGIPSIIMG
-310 SIGSIMTGGLNLI
+310 SIGSVMTGGLNLI
-323 FNGFGTMTT
+323 FNGFGAMTT

-371 RGRIVRVAIVSC
+371 RKRIVRVAIVSC
-383 IFAVT
+383 LFALF
-388 FMTIGLVLMQLL
+388 FMTAGLVLMQII
-400 PERMLGIFNVA
+400 PEQMLGIFNVA
-411 ADTPEMRIGIEALRT
+411 EGAPEMRIGVQALRT
-426 ISLSFIFAGVSI
+426 ISLSFIFAGISI

-443 FSGFGKSLFSMFV
+443 FSAFGKSLFSMFV

-479 VAIWWAFPIAELM
+479 IAIWWSFPIAELM
-492 SIIVSVIFL
+492 SIVASVVFL
-501 IILWHKAIKHL
+501 AVLWHKTIKHL
-512 PDDGIVLRAED
+512 PDDGAPIRSED

>member
-1 MPIWRIW
+1 M
-8 LLTLCE
+8 
-14 ICGIIFTLLSI
+14 
-25 TVIYC
+25 
-30 KKEEK
+30 
-35 TLSNTLAR
+35 SNTLVR
-43 ENKMGAMPVTRLLL
+43 ENKMGTMPVGKLLVS
-57 NMSLPMIASMLV
+57 MSLPMIASMLV

-120 ALISRNLGMKNQ
+120 ALISRNLGKKDFA
-132 QAANAIAANGMF
+132 AANAIAANGMF
-144 LAVCN
+144 LAACN
-149 YIFFLLLGLFA
+149 YVFFLLLGLFA

-197 MVEKLMQSSGRT
+197 MVEKLMQSTGRT
-209 ILSMFT
+209 MLSMYT
-215 QGLGAVINIVLD
+215 QGLGALINIVLD

-235 TELFDGVI
+235 TELLGGVV

-248 LGMGVAGAAIAT
+248 LGLGVAGAAMAT

-272 VINHKL
+272 IINHKL
-278 NKDVRLSF
+278 NRDVHLSF
-286 RGFKPNPKL
+286 RGFKPSWKL
-295 IKEIYVIGVPSIIMG
+295 IKEIYVIGIPSIIMG
-310 SIGSIMTGGLNLI
+310 SIGSVMTGGLNLI
-323 FNGFGTMTT
+323 FNGFGAMTT

-371 RGRIVRVAIVSC
+371 RKRIVRVAIVSC
-383 IFAVT
+383 LFALC
-388 FMTIGLVLMQLL
+388 FMAAGLVLMQII
-400 PERMLGIFNVA
+400 PAQMLGIFNVA
-411 ADTPEMRIGIEALRT
+411 EGAPEMRIGVQALRT
-426 ISLSFIFAGVSI
+426 ISLSFIFAGISI

-443 FSGFGKSLFSMFV
+443 FSAFGKSLFSMFV

-479 VAIWWAFPIAELM
+479 IAIWWAFPIAELM
-492 SIIVSVIFL
+492 SIIASVVFL
-501 IILWHKAIKHL
+501 VVLWHKTIKHL
-512 PDDGIVLRAED
+512 PDDGALIRSED

>member
-1 MPIWRIW
+1 MPVGK
-8 LLTLCE
+8 L
-14 ICGIIFTLLSI
+14 LLS
-25 TVIYC
+25 
-30 KKEEK
+30 
-35 TLSNTLAR
+35 
-43 ENKMGAMPVTRLLL
+43 
-57 NMSLPMIASMLV
+57 MSLPMIASMLV

-120 ALISRNLGMKNQ
+120 ALISRNLGKKDFA
-132 QAANAIAANGMF
+132 AANAIAANGMF
-144 LAVCN
+144 LAICN

-197 MVEKLMQSSGRT
+197 MVEKLMQSTGRT
-209 ILSMFT
+209 MLSMYT
-215 QGLGAVINIVLD
+215 QGLGALINIVLD
-227 PFFILEGG
+227 PFFILDGG
-235 TELFDGVI
+235 TELFGGVV

-248 LGMGVAGAAIAT
+248 LGLGVAGAAMAT

-272 VINHKL
+272 IINHKL
-278 NKDVRLSF
+278 NRDVHLSF
-286 RGFKPNPKL
+286 RGFKPSWKL
-295 IKEIYVIGVPSIIMG
+295 IKEIYVIGIPSIIMG
-310 SIGSIMTGGLNLI
+310 SIGSVMTGGLNLI
-323 FNGFGTMTT
+323 FNGFGAMTT

-371 RGRIVRVAIVSC
+371 RKRIVRVAVVSC
-383 IFAVT
+383 LFALF
-388 FMTIGLVLMQLL
+388 FMTAGLVLMQII
-400 PERMLGIFNVA
+400 PAQMLGIFNVA
-411 ADTPEMRIGIEALRT
+411 EGAPEMRIGVQALRT
-426 ISLSFIFAGVSI
+426 ISLSFIFAGISI

-443 FSGFGKSLFSMFV
+443 FSAFGKSLFSMFV

-479 VAIWWAFPIAELM
+479 IAIWWSFPIAELM
-492 SIIVSVIFL
+492 SIVASVVFL
-501 IILWHKAIKHL
+501 AVLWHKTIKHL
-512 PDDGIVLRAED
+512 PDDGAPIRSED

>member
-1 MPIWRIW
+1 M
-8 LLTLCE
+8 
-14 ICGIIFTLLSI
+14 
-25 TVIYC
+25 
-30 KKEEK
+30 
-35 TLSNTLAR
+35 SNTLVR
-43 ENKMGAMPVTRLLL
+43 ENKMGTMPVGKLLL
-57 NMSLPMIASMLV
+57 SMSLPMIASMLV

-120 ALISRNLGMKNQ
+120 ALISRNLGKKDFA
-132 QAANAIAANGMF
+132 AANAIAANGMF
-144 LAVCN
+144 LAICN

-197 MVEKLMQSSGRT
+197 MVEKLMQSTGRT
-209 ILSMFT
+209 MLSMYT
-215 QGLGAVINIVLD
+215 QGLGALINIVLD

-235 TELFDGVI
+235 TELFGGVV

-248 LGMGVAGAAIAT
+248 LGLGVAGAAMAT

-272 VINHKL
+272 IINHKL
-278 NKDVRLSF
+278 NRDVHLSF
-286 RGFKPNPKL
+286 RGFKPSWKL
-295 IKEIYVIGVPSIIMG
+295 IKEIYVIGIPSIIMG
-310 SIGSIMTGGLNLI
+310 SIGSVMTGGLNLI
-323 FNGFGTMTT
+323 FNGFGAMTT

-371 RGRIVRVAIVSC
+371 RKRIVRVAVVSC
-383 IFAVT
+383 LFALF
-388 FMTIGLVLMQLL
+388 FMTAGLVLMQII
-400 PERMLGIFNVA
+400 PEQMLGIFNVA
-411 ADTPEMRIGIEALRT
+411 EGAPEMRIGVQALRT
-426 ISLSFIFAGVSI
+426 ISLSFIFAGISI

-443 FSGFGKSLFSMFV
+443 FSAFGKSLFSMFV

-479 VAIWWAFPIAELM
+479 IAIWWSFPIAELM
-492 SIIVSVIFL
+492 SIVASVVFL
-501 IILWHKAIKHL
+501 AVLWHKTIKHL
-512 PDDGIVLRAED
+512 PDDGAPIRSED

>member
-1 MPIWRIW
+1 
-8 LLTLCE
+8 
-14 ICGIIFTLLSI
+14 
-25 TVIYC
+25 
-30 KKEEK
+30 
-35 TLSNTLAR
+35 
-43 ENKMGAMPVTRLLL
+43 MGTMPVGKLLVS
-57 NMSLPMIASMLV
+57 MSLPMIASMLV

-120 ALISRNLGMKNQ
+120 ALISRNLGKKDFA
-132 QAANAIAANGMF
+132 AANAIAANGMF
-144 LAVCN
+144 LAACN
-149 YIFFLLLGLFA
+149 YVFFLLLGLFA

-197 MVEKLMQSSGRT
+197 MVEKLMQSTGRT
-209 ILSMFT
+209 MLSMYT

-227 PFFILEGG
+227 PFFILDGG
-235 TELFDGVI
+235 TELFGGVV

-248 LGMGVAGAAIAT
+248 LGLGVAGAAMAT

-272 VINHKL
+272 IINHKL
-278 NKDVRLSF
+278 NRDVHLSF
-286 RGFKPNPKL
+286 RGFKPSWKL
-295 IKEIYVIGVPSIIMG
+295 IKEIYVIGIPSIIMG
-310 SIGSIMTGGLNLI
+310 SIGSVMTGGLNLI
-323 FNGFGTMTT
+323 FNGFGAMTT

-371 RGRIVRVAIVSC
+371 RKRIVRVAIVSC
-383 IFAVT
+383 LFALC
-388 FMTIGLVLMQLL
+388 FMAAGLVLMQII
-400 PERMLGIFNVA
+400 PAQMLGIFNVA
-411 ADTPEMRIGIEALRT
+411 EGASEMRIGVQALRT
-426 ISLSFIFAGVSI
+426 ISLSFIFAGISI

-443 FSGFGKSLFSMFV
+443 FSAFGKSLFSMFV

-479 VAIWWAFPIAELM
+479 IAIWWAFPIAELM
-492 SIIVSVIFL
+492 SIIASVVFL
-501 IILWHKAIKHL
+501 AVLWHKTIKHL
-512 PDDGIVLRAED
+512 PDDGALIRSED

>member
-1 MPIWRIW
+1 
-8 LLTLCE
+8 
-14 ICGIIFTLLSI
+14 
-25 TVIYC
+25 
-30 KKEEK
+30 
-35 TLSNTLAR
+35 
-43 ENKMGAMPVTRLLL
+43 MGTMPVGKLLVS
-57 NMSLPMIASMLV
+57 MSLPMIASMLV

-120 ALISRNLGMKNQ
+120 ALISRNLGKKDFA
-132 QAANAIAANGMF
+132 AANAIAANGMF
-144 LAVCN
+144 LAACN
-149 YIFFLLLGLFA
+149 YVFFLLLGLFA

-197 MVEKLMQSSGRT
+197 MVEKLMQSTGKT
-209 ILSMFT
+209 MLSMYT
-215 QGLGAVINIVLD
+215 QGLGALINIVLD

-235 TELFDGVI
+235 TELFGGVV

-248 LGMGVAGAAIAT
+248 LGLGVAGAAMAT

-272 VINHKL
+272 IINHKL
-278 NKDVRLSF
+278 NRDVHLSF
-286 RGFKPNPKL
+286 RGFKPSWKL
-295 IKEIYVIGVPSIIMG
+295 IKEIYVIGIPSIIMG
-310 SIGSIMTGGLNLI
+310 SIGSVMTGGLNLI
-323 FNGFGTMTT
+323 FNGFGAMTT

-371 RGRIVRVAIVSC
+371 RKRIVRVAIVSC
-383 IFAVT
+383 LFALC
-388 FMTIGLVLMQLL
+388 FMAVGLVLMQII
-400 PERMLGIFNVA
+400 PEQMLGIFNVA
-411 ADTPEMRIGIEALRT
+411 KDAPEMRIGVQALRT
-426 ISLSFIFAGVSI
+426 ISLSFIFAGISI

-443 FSGFGKSLFSMFV
+443 FSAFGKSLFSMFV

-479 VAIWWAFPIAELM
+479 IAIWWSFPIAELM
-492 SIIVSVIFL
+492 SIVASVVFL
-501 IILWHKAIKHL
+501 VVLWHKTIKHL
-512 PDDGIVLRAED
+512 PEDGALIRSED